1 MRALALFSG
10 GLDSSLAIKMVKNQ
24 GIEVIALNFV
34 SYFFGGK
41 NERADKAAKDLGV
54 QIEYIDFKEI
64 HKEIVLNPPSG
75 YGKNMNPCIDCHALM
90 IKVAGSL
97 MEKYGASF
105 IITGEV
111 LGQRPMSQ
119 NSQALKRVEKMSGME
134 GYLVRPLS
142 AKIMPVTI
150 PEEKGWLDRSKL
162 GDLNGR
168 GRTRQMELAEN
179 MGVIDYPSP
188 GGGCLL
194 TDPGYSK
201 RLKLLKQ
208 DGMFEKIEMFDL
220 IKTGRFYRIES
231 GKYLIVARDE
241 GHNQK
246 LPEYFDKSS
255 FNISS
260 GKTAGPTIIGI
271 GEFSEEDINTAKEL
285 FARYSKTKGN
295 GETCLRYNGEEESIG
310 EIDHEKIEEFM
321 KEYQIL

>member
-90 IKVAGSL
+90 IKVAGGL

-119 NSQALKRVEKMSGME
+119 NSQALKRVEKLSGME

-142 AKIMPVTI
+142 AKIMPLTI

-168 GRTRQMELAEN
+168 GRTRQMELAEK
-179 MGVIDYPSP
+179 MGVVDYPSP

-246 LPEYFDKSS
+246 LPEYFEKSS

-260 GKTAGPTIIGI
+260 GQTAGPTIVGI
-271 GEFSEEDINTAKEL
+271 GEFSEEDIHTAKEL
-285 FARYSKTKGN
+285 FARYSKTKGK
-295 GETCLRYNGEEESIG
+295 GETYLRYNGEEESIG
-310 EIDHEKIEEFM
+310 EIDHEKIEKFM

>member
-119 NSQALKRVEKMSGME
+119 NSQALKRVEKLSGLE

-168 GRTRQMELAEN
+168 GRIRQMELAEK

-201 RLKLLKQ
+201 RLKILKQ
-208 DGMFEKIEMFDL
+208 DGMFEKIELFDL

-241 GHNQK
+241 GHNKK
-246 LPEYFDKSS
+246 LPEYFEKSS

-260 GKTAGPTIIGI
+260 GKTAGPTIVGI
-271 GEFSEEDINTAKEL
+271 GEFSEEDIYTAKEL

-295 GETCLRYNGEEESIG
+295 GKTYLKYNGKEESIE
-310 EIDHEKIEEFM
+310 EIDHEKIEKFL
-321 KEYQIL
+321 KKYQIL